1 MSLPGRERIPEI
13 QRIKDMYVGKRN
25 PSSHILETN
34 IFVSLSL
41 SLSHVHAPANR
52 TQRPKALLYFL
63 LPVLGAG
70 EDPDSIAI
78 KILQGG
84 SAGN

>member
-1 MSLPGRERIPEI
+1 MSLPEI
-13 QRIKDMYVGKRN
+13 QRIKDMYMGKRK

-34 IFVSLSL
+34 TSLSVSL
-41 SLSHVHAPANR
+41 
-52 TQRPKALLYFL
+52 ALCSAFCQQDTEAQSITVFL

-70 EDPDSIAI
+70 EDPDSMAI

>member
-1 MSLPGRERIPEI
+1 M
-13 QRIKDMYVGKRN
+13 GKRK

-34 IFVSLSL
+34 ISLPVS
-41 SLSHVHAPANR
+41 PALCSAFCQQD
-52 TQRPKALLYFL
+52 TEAQSITVFL

-70 EDPDSIAI
+70 EDPDSMAI